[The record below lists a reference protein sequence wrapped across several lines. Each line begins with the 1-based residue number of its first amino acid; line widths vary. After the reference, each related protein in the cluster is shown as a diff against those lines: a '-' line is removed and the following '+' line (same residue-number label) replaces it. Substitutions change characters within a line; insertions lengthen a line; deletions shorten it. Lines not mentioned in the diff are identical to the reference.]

1 MPSKRTLV
9 LGDLHLTT
17 ATPDNVTRSL
27 SGVIDHSR
35 GARLVFN
42 GDLFDL
48 SAQSPRVAPDR
59 AVRAVLAAHADV
71 RASLGTHLEHG
82 GELWLTSGN
91 HDAELSNADF
101 QAALLDGLAVRGETR
116 ERVRFT
122 PWFFRDGGVHIEH
135 GHLYDPDNAP
145 AHPLVNGE
153 PSLGVHF
160 VEQFIAPTG
169 AFAYLNANDGTP
181 LTLFLSSFRWYG
193 RQAPYVIYRYFH
205 AAIAALL
212 RSGPLYRA
220 RKEPPMG
227 DALADLFASQAG
239 VPRAMLDELRRLGPA
254 PTLES
259 LARTFT
265 RLYFDRVLASTALLG
280 GLGSLA
286 LGRKKTAAAALAT
299 GALLMST
306 SWARGHDRY
315 RGTVAERLA
324 GSAAQVARATGAK
337 LVVFGHTHR
346 EALSD
351 GYANTAS
358 FAFPTTRDRGRP
370 FLEIEGPAEAPRA
383 RRRYWTQ
390 GST

>member
-1 MPSKRTLV
+1 MTLSRTVV

-17 ATPDNVTRSL
+17 TTPREVTVDL
-27 SGVIDHSR
+27 VGVIEDSP

-48 SAQSPRVAPDR
+48 SAQIPRMPPER
-59 AVRAVLAAHADV
+59 AIRAVLAAHTEL
-71 RASLGTHLEHG
+71 RAALGRHLDRG
-82 GELWLTSGN
+82 GQLWLTSGN
-91 HDAELSNADF
+91 HDAELSSASF
-101 QAALLDGLAVRGETR
+101 QAALLDGLAVRGDAR

-122 PWFFRDGGVHIEH
+122 PWFFRDGNVHFEH

-160 VEQFIAPTG
+160 TEQFIAPTG

-181 LTLFLSSFRWYG
+181 LSLFLSSFRWYG

-220 RKEPPMG
+220 GDERPLG
-227 DALADLFASQAG
+227 DALVDRFASEAG
-239 VPRAMLDELRRLGPA
+239 VPRAMLDELLRVGPA

-265 RLYFDRVLASTALLG
+265 RLYFDRVLATTALLG
-280 GLGSLA
+280 GLGALT
-286 LGRKKTAAAALAT
+286 LGRTRTATTALAA
-299 GALLMST
+299 GALLMSA

-324 GSAAQVARATGAK
+324 ESAAHVGGATGAK

-358 FAFPTTRDRGRP
+358 FSFPTARDRGRP
-370 FLEIEGPAEAPRA
+370 FLEIEGTAEAPRA
-383 RRRYWTQ
+383 VRRYWT
-390 GST
+390 G